1 MVGVRKLRAKPADG
15 EMFPGERKLDTD
27 LMDKAEAQ
35 AKMAASLVD
44 PTLDA
49 PKKAALTAEKQES
62 SAALTARFFATHG
75 MAKRGHMLGDE
86 LSAAEEKRA
95 TEEAKANAEK
105 MNAFGLDT
113 ISLPS
118 SDSDTVRGHD
128 TLVMP
133 EDDDADAD
141 YKK

>member
-49 PKKAALTAEKQES
+49 PKKAALTSEKQES
-62 SAALTARFFATHG
+62 SAERAAR
-75 MAKRGHMLGDE
+75 
-86 LSAAEEKRA
+86 
-95 TEEAKANAEK
+95 
-105 MNAFGLDT
+105 
-113 ISLPS
+113 
-118 SDSDTVRGHD
+118 
-128 TLVMP
+128 
-133 EDDDADAD
+133 
-141 YKK
+141 